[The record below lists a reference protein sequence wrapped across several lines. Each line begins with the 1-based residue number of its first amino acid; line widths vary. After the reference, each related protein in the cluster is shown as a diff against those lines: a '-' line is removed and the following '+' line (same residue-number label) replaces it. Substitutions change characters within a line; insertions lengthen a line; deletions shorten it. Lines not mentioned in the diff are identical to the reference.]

1 MTALRKTTAALI
13 SDAAPFAI
21 RAERASD
28 VAAREALLDAC
39 FGDNRHT
46 RTCQRLRDGRAP
58 AEGLALSAVR
68 QGRVVGSV
76 RLWHVSAGG
85 IPALMLGPL
94 AVEASSRQL
103 GVGAALMDHALAA
116 AKARGHR
123 AVILLGDAPYYAR
136 FGFSA
141 AKTGELSLPG
151 AFERDRLLGLELSE
165 GALDDA
171 WGMIAPTGAPLPKPK
186 AGPTR
191 QEGTSSCRAWL
202 DAMPENLPEPS
213 AGAASTLPQRHH
225 HGAPDRDL
233 GHDRAGP
240 PGAPLGRLRAG
251 GLRRCQAIPIA
262 PRGVAHS
269 GEKPLNRAKPARIIP
284 SPSHDRGSDA
294 PSPDFNRLAL

>member
-21 RAERASD
+21 RSERTSD

-39 FGDNRHT
+39 FGDNRHA

-68 QGRVVGSV
+68 QGRLVGSV

-123 AVILLGDAPYYAR
+123 VVILLGDAPYYAR

-141 AKTGELSLPG
+141 AKTGELTLPG
-151 AFERDRLLGLELSE
+151 TFERDRLLGLELGE
-165 GALDDA
+165 GALDGA
-171 WGMIAPTGAPLPKPK
+171 WSMIVPTGAPLPKTK
-186 AGPTR
+186 AG
-191 QEGTSSCRAWL
+191 RARKAL
-202 DAMPENLPEPS
+202 LVPR
-213 AGAASTLPQRHH
+213 AA
-225 HGAPDRDL
+225 
-233 GHDRAGP
+233 
-240 PGAPLGRLRAG
+240 
-251 GLRRCQAIPIA
+251 
-262 PRGVAHS
+262 
-269 GEKPLNRAKPARIIP
+269 
-284 SPSHDRGSDA
+284 
-294 PSPDFNRLAL
+294 